1 MWADIVPIIALSL
14 LDICVAVMV
23 LASAVSLSS
32 IAGVPTAPFSK
43 EFAPAVALRTCDS
56 TGLAI
61 SVGTC
66 GTIGWS

>member
-1 MWADIVPIIALSL
+1 MVP
-14 LDICVAVMV
+14 
-23 LASAVSLSS
+23 ASAIFPSS
-32 IAGVPTAPFSK
+32 IASVPTAPFAGSK
-43 EFAPAVALRTCDS
+43 EFAPAAAPGTSDS